1 MGTSEETSDQRQNDQ
16 TRMIHAQEGRFPELT
31 LVQRAFPNPFPSAG
45 DITPFSEWTSSST
58 ASSSGRA
65 NGEIPPDREATVLAM
80 ANGFE
85 SGKASMGIRCRQA
98 MTAAVE

>member
-45 DITPFSEWTSSST
+45 DITPCSEWTSSST
-58 ASSSGRA
+58 ASSIGWS
-65 NGEIPPDREATVLAM
+65 NGEVPSNGEAAVLAM

-85 SGKASMGIRCRQA
+85 LSKTVVGVGRGKVVM
-98 MTAAVE
+98 AAVE